1 MFSQNILP
9 FLTEL
14 KSNHN
19 REWFLDQKQRF
30 QEIQNELVAF
40 TGRLL
45 AEIEKLC
52 GYQKAK

>member
-30 QEIQNELVAF
+30 QEIQNELVDF